1 MFSMMPAEFLVRKGV
16 TYAKND
22 AKNYVG
28 PIRAVCRRDGDRIAV
43 VRFECGW

>member
-22 AKNYVG
+22 AKKYAG

-43 VRFECGW
+43 ARSEYGW